1 MTSFVNRI
9 RQKIERERKH
19 LTRKEISEKVEQDW
33 LAYSEIEGI
42 RKWLAEHPDL
52 AEDLLPDPVYE
63 ACHFFL
69 VIIDRYVSASNS
81 R

>member
-33 LAYSEIEGI
+33 TAYSEIEGI

-52 AEDLLPDPVYE
+52 AEDLRKRRGEL
-63 ACHFFL
+63 
-69 VIIDRYVSASNS
+69 IRDRIRRELNGK
-81 R
+81 

>member
-19 LTRKEISEKVEQDW
+19 LTKKEISEKVEQDW

-52 AEDLLPDPVYE
+52 AEDLRKKRGEL
-63 ACHFFL
+63 
-69 VIIDRYVSASNS
+69 IKDRIKRDLNGK
-81 R
+81 

>member
-19 LTRKEISEKVEQDW
+19 LTRKEISEKVKQDW
-33 LAYSEIEGI
+33 TAYSEIEGI

-52 AEDLLPDPVYE
+52 AEDLRKRRGEL
-63 ACHFFL
+63 
-69 VIIDRYVSASNS
+69 IRDRIRRDLNGK
-81 R
+81 